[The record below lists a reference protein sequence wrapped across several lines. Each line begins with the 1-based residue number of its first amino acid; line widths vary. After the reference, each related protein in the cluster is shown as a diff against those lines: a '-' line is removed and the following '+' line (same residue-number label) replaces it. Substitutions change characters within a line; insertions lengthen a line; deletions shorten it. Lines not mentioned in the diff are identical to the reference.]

1 MAADSGI
8 GFASSA
14 PVRERLLVVD
24 DSDPVREAYVSHFRK
39 AGFEVE
45 SAATL
50 KGAAE
55 HLAGGVF
62 DAVIV
67 DVSLSSTVG
76 SEGLAIAAY
85 LRQMRRPPPVVVL
98 TAYGEPHQAEAAAR
112 LGVDAFLHKPVSLV
126 WLERLL
132 RSHLA
137 GDAPGE
143 AMATAS

>member
-1 MAADSGI
+1 M
-8 GFASSA
+8 
-14 PVRERLLVVD
+14 RERLLVVD
-24 DSDPVREAYVSHFRK
+24 DSDPVRETYVSHFRK

-50 KGAAE
+50 KKAAE

-67 DVSLSSTVG
+67 DVCLSSTVR

-85 LRQMRRPPPVVVL
+85 LRQMRHPPPVVVL

-112 LGVDAFLHKPVSLV
+112 LGVDVFLHKPVSLV

-132 RSHLA
+132 RSHFEGGA
-137 GDAPGE
+137 SEE
-143 AMATAS
+143 AVATAS